1 MIDKLRNTISRSM
14 KCLLKYYLVP
24 FSVLVILFSK
34 QTYADLVFD
43 DGDYGQGT
51 STAQDFLVSLS
62 NMIMNG
68 LLAISF
74 CAGSGLIVWG
84 FIVMANKDNNPQGA
98 QGAWKKVAFGGC
110 LVTLSAILGII
121 KSTIKN
127 ASMAGGGL
135 FGI

>member
-1 MIDKLRNTISRSM
+1 MDH
-14 KCLLKYYLVP
+14 LLKDYYVISSI
-24 FSVLVILFSK
+24 FMILFSHHA
-34 QTYADLVFD
+34 YADLVFEED
-43 DGDYGQGT
+43 NYGKGT
-51 STAQDFLVSLS
+51 ATAQDFLVSLS

-68 LLAISF
+68 LLAVSF
-74 CAGSGLIVWG
+74 CAGTGLIIWG
-84 FIVMANKDNNPQGA
+84 FVVMANKDNNPQGA

-127 ASMAGGGL
+127 ASAAGGGL